1 MPTEKEIP
9 NQFEFYLREL
19 DNYLLV
25 ENTAHGVIIHASRDN
40 CSERRKS
47 FFLREISAEGYI
59 PDRYQADPAS
69 QARQSVEWIV
79 DDRWKKRFAR
89 TRLGSHVMVRLLVYG
104 TVLWLG
110 LITLVWVNAS
120 L

>member
-1 MPTEKEIP
+1 M
-9 NQFEFYLREL
+9 QFEFYIRDL

-25 ENTAHGVIIHASRDN
+25 ESTGRGVIIHASRDN
-40 CSERRKS
+40 CSERRKA

-59 PDRYQADPAS
+59 PDCYQADPAL
-69 QARQSVEWIV
+69 QTRQSVEWIL
-79 DDRWKKRFAR
+79 DDRWEKRFAPAR
-89 TRLGSHVMVRLLVYG
+89 PGTSFVVRLLVYG